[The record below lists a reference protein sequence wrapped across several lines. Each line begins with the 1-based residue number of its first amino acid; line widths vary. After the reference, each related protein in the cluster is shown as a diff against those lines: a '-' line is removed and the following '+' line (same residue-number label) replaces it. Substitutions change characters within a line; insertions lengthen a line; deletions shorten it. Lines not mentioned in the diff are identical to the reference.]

1 MKTSIATTTHST
13 PAAAAAARFGGV
25 RGRRLG
31 GGRGREGTGP
41 GGAARRRNVVRVQGF
56 LGLGSGRET
65 TTTTTTKDL
74 FAGAKRA
81 EVRIPG
87 FCAIVDVRDVLENP
101 DAVDRVLHA
110 GATVVALQDSSP
122 GETSGKTLYE
132 AAAKLKTLVRGRA
145 CVLIGDRTD
154 IALSAELDGVVL
166 TDEGVPTVVA
176 RKSLPETAVVAV
188 SSETAEDGETAS
200 KEGADLLLVR
210 NEEVLEAIREKV
222 SVPIF
227 VDAAEGLDSLLSVT
241 SLAAKGANGVTLRS
255 LPAASESEE
264 MIAEAVQRVTKGLKQ
279 NNRDQDS
286 TVSNGSTSTNGV
298 ATTEPKKFSLVSADG
313 EEMIDRERELIEELL
328 AFLNENCSDLEEI
341 KLLTEARKGLEELFL
356 VVIVGEF
363 NAGKSSVINA
373 MLGDKFVA
381 EGILPTTNEI
391 SVLRYGKKK
400 SREQTEDGFFNV
412 DVPADLLQQ
421 VRIVDTPGTNVILQ
435 RQQRLT
441 EEFVPRADLVLF
453 VLSADRPMTESEVK
467 FLTYIRKWGKKVVFV
482 VNKTDLLSEPSD
494 VQEVMTF
501 VKDNAERLLGVT
513 NPAVLPV
520 SSRNALKAKKSAG
533 AAYGKSEAFIQSGFG
548 KFEDYVMSF
557 LGGTGERAGEALRLK
572 LSTPLNVGELLLNA
586 AEQILDEEDDQAKS
600 EVAIATGVKTQM
612 DNYKAEM
619 IADAA
624 TQRAAA
630 RDVVASAV
638 KRAEVIVDSSLR
650 LSNAASLFS
659 TYILGSGPGDIV
671 KEYKTNVLGD
681 SERQLKSAVA
691 EFSAWLRRNN
701 DAQLKAYSEAVESRG
716 FDTSIAKLSAEWSDE
731 QTMDEEGNIIETSSK
746 ASLNVASGFDH
757 DAAAQLLDDA
767 VRSAVN
773 STIGSAGGA
782 FLVAF
787 IATGYLNS
795 FSEDVLVYA
804 LALAGA
810 YISVLSLPLKRSEI
824 KAKIRRT
831 ADTFLDELEQ
841 AMEKECTREVSEVGE
856 SVSTMCAPWEAS
868 ARAEAAR
875 VAECIDA
882 RRRLKSS
889 LDELLRDVANL

>member
-1 MKTSIATTTHST
+1 
-13 PAAAAAARFGGV
+13 V
-25 RGRRLG
+25 R
-31 GGRGREGTGP
+31 
-41 GGAARRRNVVRVQGF
+41 GF
-56 LGLGSGRET
+56 LGLGSGRETTTT

-87 FCAIVDVRDVLENP
+87 FWAGVDGRDVLESP
-101 DAVDRVLHA
+101 DAVERVLHA

-210 NEEVLEAIREKV
+210 NEEVLGAIREKV

-227 VDAAEGLDSLLSVT
+227 VDAADGLDSLLNVT
-241 SLAAKGANGVTLRS
+241 TLAAKGANGVTLRR

-264 MIAEAVQRVTKGLKQ
+264 TIAEAIQRVTKGLKQ
-279 NNRDQDS
+279 NNGDQDATLS
-286 TVSNGSTSTNGV
+286 PLQNGAATT
-298 ATTEPKKFSLVSADG
+298 TTEPKKFSLVSADG
-313 EEMIDRERELIEELL
+313 EEMIDRERELIKELL

-533 AAYGKSEAFIQSGFG
+533 AAYGKSEAFLQSGFG

-600 EVAIATGVKTQM
+600 EVTIAAGVKTQM

-638 KRAEVIVDSSLR
+638 KRAEAIVDSSLR

-671 KEYKTNVLGD
+671 KEYRTNVLGD

-716 FDTSIAKLSAEWSDE
+716 FDTSIARLSAEWSDE

-746 ASLNVASGFDH
+746 GSLSVASSFDH

-841 AMEKECTREVSEVGE
+841 AMEKECTREVSDVGE

-875 VAECIDA
+875 VAECIDT

>member
-1 MKTSIATTTHST
+1 MKTSTATTTTS
-13 PAAAAAARFGGV
+13 RFGGV
-25 RGRRLG
+25 RTRRLG
-31 GGRGREGTGP
+31 SGRGREGTGRAP
-41 GGAARRRNVVRVQGF
+41 RRNVVRVQGF
-56 LGLGSGRET
+56 LGLGSGRETT

-200 KEGADLLLVR
+200 KEGADLVLVR

-241 SLAAKGANGVTLRS
+241 SLAAKGANGVTLRR
-255 LPAASESEE
+255 LPAASESEGT
-264 MIAEAVQRVTKGLKQ
+264 IAEAVQRVTKGLKQ

-298 ATTEPKKFSLVSADG
+298 ATTTTEPKKFSLVSADG

-494 VQEVMTF
+494 VKEVMTF

-572 LSTPLNVGELLLNA
+572 LSTPLNVGELLLTA

-638 KRAEVIVDSSLR
+638 KRAEAIVDSSLR

>member
-1 MKTSIATTTHST
+1 
-13 PAAAAAARFGGV
+13 
-25 RGRRLG
+25 
-31 GGRGREGTGP
+31 
-41 GGAARRRNVVRVQGF
+41 VQGF
-56 LGLGSGRET
+56 LGLGSGRETTT

-87 FCAIVDVRDVLENP
+87 FCAVVDVRDVLESP
-101 DAVDRVLHA
+101 DAVERVLHA

-210 NEEVLEAIREKV
+210 NEEVLGAIREKV

-227 VDAAEGLDSLLSVT
+227 VDAADGLDSLLNVT
-241 SLAAKGANGVTLRS
+241 TLAAKGANGVTLRR

-264 MIAEAVQRVTKGLKQ
+264 SIAEAIQRVTKGLKQ
-279 NNRDQDS
+279 NNGDQDATLS
-286 TVSNGSTSTNGV
+286 TLQNGATTT
-298 ATTEPKKFSLVSADG
+298 TTEPKKFSLVSADG

-341 KLLTEARKGLEELFL
+341 KLLIEARKGLEELFL

-533 AAYGKSEAFIQSGFG
+533 AAYGKSEAFLQSGFG

-600 EVAIATGVKTQM
+600 EVTIAAGVKTQM

-638 KRAEVIVDSSLR
+638 KRAEAIVDSSLR

-716 FDTSIAKLSAEWSDE
+716 FDTSIARLSAEWSDE

-746 ASLNVASGFDH
+746 GSLNVASGFDH

-841 AMEKECTREVSEVGE
+841 AMEKECTREVSDVGE

-875 VAECIDA
+875 VAECIDT

>member
-1 MKTSIATTTHST
+1 
-13 PAAAAAARFGGV
+13 
-25 RGRRLG
+25 
-31 GGRGREGTGP
+31 
-41 GGAARRRNVVRVQGF
+41 VQGF
-56 LGLGSGRET
+56 LGLGSGRETTT

-87 FCAIVDVRDVLENP
+87 FCAVVDVRDVLESA
-101 DAVDRVLHA
+101 DAVERVLHA

-210 NEEVLEAIREKV
+210 NEEVLGAIREKV

-227 VDAAEGLDSLLSVT
+227 VDAADGLDSLLNVT
-241 SLAAKGANGVTLRS
+241 TLAAKGANGVTLRR

-264 MIAEAVQRVTKGLKQ
+264 TIAEAIQRVTKGLKQ
-279 NNRDQDS
+279 NNGDQDATLS
-286 TVSNGSTSTNGV
+286 TLQNGAATT
-298 ATTEPKKFSLVSADG
+298 TTEPKKFSLVSADG

-533 AAYGKSEAFIQSGFG
+533 AAYGKSEAFLQSGFG

-600 EVAIATGVKTQM
+600 EVTIAAGVKTQM

-638 KRAEVIVDSSLR
+638 KRAEAIVDSSLR

-716 FDTSIAKLSAEWSDE
+716 FDTSIARLSAEWSDE

-746 ASLNVASGFDH
+746 GSLNVASGFDH

-841 AMEKECTREVSEVGE
+841 AMEKECTREVSDVGE

-875 VAECIDA
+875 VAECIDT